1 MIIAAAVHPRHQPR
15 PCLPWPWYCTR
26 GQEQQMHP
34 PFLRSA
40 TAILTRLSVQTA
52 PPDPP
57 ESRSSRVQI
66 LQPPASS
73 LQPSLPITLRARWL
87 RCAPLMNQERHE
99 RVGRVRAGGG
109 RWPALFTYGV
119 RSHKSPLVS
128 KISHGSQFY
137 KAATPGALGKPPRS
151 LLRRG
156 WPSLSL
162 SLLRP

>member
-1 MIIAAAVHPRHQPR
+1 
-15 PCLPWPWYCTR
+15 
-26 GQEQQMHP
+26 
-34 PFLRSA
+34 
-40 TAILTRLSVQTA
+40 
-52 PPDPP
+52 
-57 ESRSSRVQI
+57 
-66 LQPPASS
+66 
-73 LQPSLPITLRARWL
+73 
-87 RCAPLMNQERHE
+87 MNQERHE